1 MTEPLYDIGARHG
14 TDKAGQRQLLWI
26 YDRFLAPYRQAPV
39 NVLEIGVLDG
49 ASLRMWRDYFPNG
62 VVHGIDVD
70 PATTAHAGERIGVFV
85 GSQGDARFLDH
96 VVASAGDFDLVV
108 DDGSHLARDQIA
120 TLLHLWPHVKAEGTY
135 IVEDT
140 HTSYLPE
147 YGMRWREPGTTM
159 EFLKGVADDV
169 HAHWHDR
176 PVLLRDCES
185 ISFFSGSCVLRKHR
199 HLT

>member
-1 MTEPLYDIGARHG
+1 MEEETGKRRAKARQVAC
-14 TDKAGQRQLLWI
+14 AGRAN
-26 YDRFLAPYRQAPV
+26 R
-39 NVLEIGVLDG
+39 
-49 ASLRMWRDYFPNG
+49 S
-62 VVHGIDVD
+62 
-70 PATTAHAGERIGVFV
+70 
-85 GSQGDARFLDH
+85 
-96 VVASAGDFDLVV
+96 V
-108 DDGSHLARDQIA
+108 DDGSHLARDQIG

-140 HTSYLPE
+140 HTSYLPD

-169 HAHWHDR
+169 HFHWHDR

-185 ISFFSGSCVLRKHR
+185 VSFFSGSCVLRKHR